1 MPRDISEFVNT
12 LDKWVK
18 MQESVLKT
26 FKEVDS
32 RIASADRLEIVTSTR
47 IAFNHLIRTLKAF
60 DQWLQDPFIVTHIP
74 RDLLLEVWR
83 ETLKAL
89 EIILA
94 LDIRHTSE
102 VKQLIAES
110 YYEGKLNPLV
120 SQLRLEL
127 GHGEE
132 EGRRGGVSLSM

>member
-1 MPRDISEFVNT
+1 MPRDISEFTST
-12 LDKWVK
+12 LEKWVR

-26 FKEVDS
+26 FMESDE
-32 RIASADRLEIVTSTR
+32 RISSADRLEIVTATR

-74 RDLLLEVWR
+74 RDKLLEVWR

-89 EIILA
+89 EIIVK
-94 LDIRHTSE
+94 LDIKHTSE

-110 YYEGKLNPLV
+110 YYEGKLNPIV
-120 SQLRLEL
+120 SQLRFEL
-127 GHGEE
+127 LGEE
-132 EGRRGGVSLSM
+132 ETRRGGVSLSM

>member
-1 MPRDISEFVNT
+1 MPRDISEFTST
-12 LDKWVK
+12 LEKWVR

-26 FKEVDS
+26 FMESDE
-32 RIASADRLEIVTSTR
+32 RISNADRLEIVTATR

-74 RDLLLEVWR
+74 RDMLLEVWR

-89 EIILA
+89 EIIVK
-94 LDIRHTSE
+94 LDIKHTSE

-110 YYEGKLNPLV
+110 YYEGKLNPIV
-120 SQLRLEL
+120 SQLRFEL
-127 GHGEE
+127 LGEE
-132 EGRRGGVSLSM
+132 ETRRGGVSLSM

>member
-1 MPRDISEFVNT
+1 MPRDISDFVST
-12 LDKWVK
+12 LEKWVR
-18 MQESVLKT
+18 MQEAVLKT
-26 FKEVDS
+26 FEEADS
-32 RIASADRLEIVTSTR
+32 RIENADRLEIVTSTR

-74 RDLLLEVWR
+74 RDLLLEVWK

-89 EIILA
+89 EIILK
-94 LDIRHTSE
+94 LDIKHTSE

-120 SQLRLEL
+120 SQLRAEL
-127 GHGEE
+127 SEE
-132 EGRRGGVSLSM
+132 ERRGGMSLSM

>member
-1 MPRDISEFVNT
+1 VPRDISEFTST
-12 LDKWVK
+12 LEKWVR

-26 FKEVDS
+26 FMESDE
-32 RIASADRLEIVTSTR
+32 RISNADRLEIVTATR

-74 RDLLLEVWR
+74 RDMLLEVWR

-89 EIILA
+89 EIIVK
-94 LDIRHTSE
+94 LDIKHTSE

-110 YYEGKLNPLV
+110 YYEGKLNPIV
-120 SQLRLEL
+120 SQLRFEL
-127 GHGEE
+127 LGEE
-132 EGRRGGVSLSM
+132 ETRRGGVSLSM

>member
-1 MPRDISEFVNT
+1 LPRDISDFVST
-12 LDKWVK
+12 LEKWVR
-18 MQESVLKT
+18 MQEAVLKT
-26 FKEVDS
+26 FEEADS
-32 RIASADRLEIVTSTR
+32 RIENADRLEIVTSTR

-74 RDLLLEVWR
+74 RDLLLEVWK

-89 EIILA
+89 EIILK
-94 LDIRHTSE
+94 LDIKHTSE

-120 SQLRLEL
+120 SQLRAEL
-127 GHGEE
+127 SEE
-132 EGRRGGVSLSM
+132 ERRGGMSLSM

>member
-1 MPRDISEFVNT
+1 MARDIGEFAST

-32 RIASADRLEIVTSTR
+32 RVESSDRLEIVTTTR

-74 RDLLLEVWR
+74 RELLLEVWR

-89 EIILA
+89 EIILT
-94 LDIRHTSE
+94 LDIKHTSE

-120 SQLRLEL
+120 SQLRLE
-127 GHGEE
+127 EE
-132 EGRRGGVSLSM
+132 SRRGGVSLSI